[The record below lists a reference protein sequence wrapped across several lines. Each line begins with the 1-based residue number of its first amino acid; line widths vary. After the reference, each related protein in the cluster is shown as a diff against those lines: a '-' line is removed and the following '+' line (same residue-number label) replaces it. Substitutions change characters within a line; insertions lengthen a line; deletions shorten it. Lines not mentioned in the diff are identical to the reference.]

1 MYKIEKIDGDIATL
15 TFNDQTLSIDRN
27 RLPVDVQEGDEL
39 EISAITSVESTTES
53 ATENPTE
60 NEEIVEMAEE
70 EKIEES

>member
-15 TFNDQTLSIDRN
+15 SFNDQTLSIDRN
-27 RLPVDVQEGDEL
+27 RLPENTQEGDEL
-39 EISAITSVESTTES
+39 DISVITSLESTTES